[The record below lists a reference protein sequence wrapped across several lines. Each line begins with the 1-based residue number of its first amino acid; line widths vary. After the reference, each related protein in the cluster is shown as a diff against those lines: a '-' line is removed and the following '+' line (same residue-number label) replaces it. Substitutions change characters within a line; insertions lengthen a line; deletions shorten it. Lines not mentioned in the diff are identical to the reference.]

1 MNQTKFV
8 DFHEYCSKCKYK
20 EDSEDDVN
28 SPCFDCLDEPVN
40 TDSKKPI
47 YFESAE

>member
-1 MNQTKFV
+1 MSRTKFV
-8 DFHEYCSKCKYK
+8 DFHEYCNKCKSK
-20 EDSEDDVN
+20 DDSEDDVN

-47 YFESAE
+47 YFEPAE